1 MIKKNIS
8 NINEPPNQ
16 TQGPDLKDQ
25 IQFSSGSISRQLTGD
40 SAINQTK
47 KETSSEPRDH
57 TVDLFNNFERNTFL
71 KRPELNSKVASANIS
86 LEASYMGNIKIHEVN
101 KSGSCVRLL
110 NVSNTVEED
119 LGNYTIQ
126 QMVAAMPVAV
136 YRFPGSV
143 KLGPG
148 RVVTVWS
155 QSDEVEQQPPH
166 TFVWKEQNKWGT
178 GPECTT
184 VLAKPNGQVRQLFQS
199 NSFNKNTIP

>member
-8 NINEPPNQ
+8 IINEPPNQ
-16 TQGPDLKDQ
+16 THGPDLKVQSQ
-25 IQFSSGSISRQLTGD
+25 ISSGSITRQLTAD
-40 SAINQTK
+40 SAITTR

-71 KRPELNSKVASANIS
+71 KRPELNSKATSANAS

-101 KSGSCVRLL
+101 KSGSYVRLL

-143 KLGPG
+143 KLAPG

-166 TFVWKEQNKWGT
+166 TFVWKEQHKWGT

-184 VLAKPNGQVRQLFQS
+184 VLAKPNGQVRHF
-199 NSFNKNTIP
+199 